1 MIVITG
7 LVLYFGMH
15 IIASGSHRNGAA
27 LLYVLLLSLPGNLFI
42 GGLEETGWM
51 YVLQPR
57 LDKKYGFAISSLLI
71 GITWVFLA
79 YPTSFLFPV
88 RVTVKD

>member
-15 IIASGSHRNGAA
+15 IIASGRTEMA
-27 LLYVLLLSLPGNLFI
+27 LPFYMFFLSLPGNLFI

-71 GITWVFLA
+71 GITWVFWHIPLFFI
-79 YPTSFLFPV
+79 PGTSHCE
-88 RVTVKD
+88 D

>member
-15 IIASGSHRNGAA
+15 IIASGRIEMA
-27 LLYVLLLSLPGNLFI
+27 LPFYMFFLSLPGNLFI

-57 LDKKYGFAISSLLI
+57 LGQKVWICYFVSIDRYNLG
-71 GITWVFLA
+71 FLA
-79 YPTSFLFPV
+79 YPTLFYS
-88 RVTVKD
+88 RYESL